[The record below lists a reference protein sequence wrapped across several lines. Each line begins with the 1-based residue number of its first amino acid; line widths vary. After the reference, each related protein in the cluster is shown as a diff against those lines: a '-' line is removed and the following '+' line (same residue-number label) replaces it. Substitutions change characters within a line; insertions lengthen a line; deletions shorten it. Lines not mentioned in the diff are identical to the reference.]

1 MIKILKGS
9 RFAVIS
15 HRFQQLIPILIWGFR
30 IFSNSRTIVIRRKST
45 KWKASYSNN
54 QTIAYKKKRGCWF
67 THFTMTTQSQ
77 LHTGLASKGEIMVV
91 EWQIGERSRAEIA
104 IFGFGFFCFDSEIVV
119 LRVWVWV
126 SLLPS
131 WDRYFEF
138 WGLGRRVERKKK
150 GEIVRLDILCFTARV
165 LLFFFWNFCSCCLKN
180 EEDNKK

>member
-30 IFSNSRTIVIRRKST
+30 IFSNSRTIVIRGKST

-104 IFGFGFFCFDSEIVV
+104 IFGFGFFCFDSEK
-119 LRVWVWV
+119 
-126 SLLPS
+126 
-131 WDRYFEF
+131 
-138 WGLGRRVERKKK
+138 RKKK
-150 GEIVRLDILCFTARV
+150 KGFSASRSRRVFLLRFHFTTTHSLSYTQA
-165 LLFFFWNFCSCCLKN
+165 
-180 EEDNKK
+180 